1 MTIRSDEARVD
12 IATRSFWVTGQMA
25 FFEVTVFNPI
35 AKRYVHLDFSKEY
48 QLNEKNKKNKKE
60 LQRTYIRSRT

>member
-1 MTIRSDEARVD
+1 MAIRSDEARVD

-48 QLNEKNKKNKKE
+48 QQKKE
-60 LQRTYIRSRT
+60 KKKKRITTNVY

>member
-1 MTIRSDEARVD
+1 
-12 IATRSFWVTGQMA
+12 MA

-48 QLNEKNKKNKKE
+48 QQKKEKKKKE
-60 LQRTYIRSRT
+60 LQRTYIRSRTW

>member
-1 MTIRSDEARVD
+1 MAIRNDEARVD
-12 IATRSFWVTGQMA
+12 IARRSFWVTGQMA

-35 AKRYVHLDFSKEY
+35 AKRYVQLDFSKEY

>member
-1 MTIRSDEARVD
+1 MAIRSDEARVD

-48 QLNEKNKKNKKE
+48 QQKKEKKKN
-60 LQRTYIRSRT
+60 RITTNVY